1 MLHEKRQQQVMVV
14 GKRRLGGAM
23 VIVDEM
29 VLQLKVE

>member
-1 MLHEKRQQQVMVV
+1 MKKQQVMVV

-23 VIVDEM
+23 VMEDEM